1 MRDDLDDRLL
11 SSIRKV
17 AFAEHRF
24 EPFPRTVVGE
34 STLHRLVEA
43 GLVETG
49 RSCRP
54 AVGTVGYRL
63 TGKGWQIA
71 RERWTSREAEF
82 AL

>member
-1 MRDDLDDRLL
+1 MRDEVDDGLM
-11 SSIRKV
+11 SSIRTV

-34 STLHRLVEA
+34 ARLRRLVES

-54 AVGTVGYRL
+54 AVGPVGYRL

-71 RERWTSREAEF
+71 RERWTSREAEL